1 MKHPKLIP
9 PTPLKKGGF
18 IPPFLRGV
26 RGDLTLTKDSS
37 SCSQGWVP
45 GNKKIQEPSPGNK
58 LSQSGFTIIE
68 SLVAIA
74 IISILMT
81 VIAPVIVLAV
91 GNRVQARRVELAS
104 QAARTYID
112 GVESGIIEP
121 PKHTITLN
129 EVDNNKNFIPQRVIF
144 SGVATPN
151 ATGGLPCSTNTT
163 GNSYCTNTLTSSL
176 YCIDLDS
183 NGCSIKSSKD
193 LVIQAFRSFT
203 PISTD
208 DNRSVSPVAKDA
220 DRGYLLGIRVYRADA
235 FSDNNPIVK
244 SDSETKR
251 TQLAFSGGMGNLKAP
266 LVEMTTEIVTYTTF
280 RDMCDRLGCQ
290 DTQDTQ

>member
-1 MKHPKLIP
+1 MKNTQLIP
-9 PTPLKKGGF
+9 PTGVEKRSFIPPIRGGF

-26 RGDLTLTKDSS
+26 RGDLT
-37 SCSQGWVP
+37 C
-45 GNKKIQEPSPGNK
+45 
-58 LSQSGFTIIE
+58 QSGFTIIE

-91 GNRVQARRVELAS
+91 SNRVQARRVELAS
-104 QAARTYID
+104 EAARTYID

-129 EVDNNKNFIPQRVIF
+129 EVDNNNNFIPQRILF
-144 SGVATPN
+144 AGVAAPSP
-151 ATGGLPCSTNTT
+151 AGGLPCSTNKA
-163 GNSYCTNTLTSSL
+163 GNSYCSNTITSSL

-183 NGCSIKSSKD
+183 NGCSTKSAKD
-193 LVIQAFRSFT
+193 LVVQAFRSFT

-208 DNRSVSPVAKDA
+208 DNRSVSPVSTDA

-235 FSDNNPIVK
+235 FSDNTPILK

-251 TQLAFSGGMGNLKAP
+251 TQQTFSGGLGNRKTP
-266 LVEMTTEIVTYTTF
+266 LVEMTTEIVTNTTF

-290 DTQDTQ
+290 DAQDAQDTQ